1 MAKKVTIY
9 VKDNDLDSVIALDIA
24 GWLKNFV
31 PSLDVCLI
39 NASREDLPEE
49 LKNAHGPVYE
59 IAGRY
64 FVGNPNPQQLKE
76 LLKLLAEKSIN

>member
-1 MAKKVTIY
+1 MARKVKIY
-9 VKDNDLDSVIALDIA
+9 VRDNDLESVVALDIA

-31 PSLDVCLI
+31 PSVDVCLI
-39 NASREDLPEE
+39 NASREGMPQE
-49 LKNAHGPVYE
+49 LKNTKGPVYE

-64 FVGNPNPQQLKE
+64 FVGNPDPEQLRE